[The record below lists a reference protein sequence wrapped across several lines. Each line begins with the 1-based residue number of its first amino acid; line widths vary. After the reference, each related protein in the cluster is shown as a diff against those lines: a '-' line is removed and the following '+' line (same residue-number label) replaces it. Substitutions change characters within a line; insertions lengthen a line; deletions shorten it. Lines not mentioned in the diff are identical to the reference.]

1 MFHYKNNIYKMKIK
15 SLLYLSVAALLATSC
30 SEDNKPTVADIQGV
44 YAGYSVASCQY
55 FTNNCVADE
64 SINITENADG
74 TAKVTYTSSSFG
86 EFTVPNAT
94 LSENAGVYTL
104 SGEGHTLMGMT
115 GNVSSYDCTFTA
127 VIKSKT
133 DASAKFTVPAVMGG
147 LNIEF
152 KTGDAPADLL
162 ISGSYKGYSEAASA
176 YFKGMY
182 EDNASVAVSSN
193 GDGTLTVAFESE
205 QWGKFNVAAASV
217 EKTESGY
224 SLSGSGKVLMGMG
237 ESKSEYDFNLSA
249 TIDAAKENFEITFT
263 MPAVMG
269 GMTVTIR
276 PGTAPAQ

>member
-1 MFHYKNNIYKMKIK
+1 MKIK

-30 SEDNKPTVADIQGV
+30 SDDDNKPTVADIQGV
-44 YAGYSVASCQY
+44 YAGYSVASCQF

-104 SGEGHTLMGMT
+104 SGEGHTLMGMA

-133 DASAKFTVPAVMGG
+133 DASAKFVVPAVMGG

-162 ISGSYKGYSEAASA
+162 LSGSYKGYSEAASA

-182 EDNASVAVSSN
+182 EDNASVAVSAN

-205 QWGKFNVAAASV
+205 QWGTFNVAAASV

-237 ESKSEYDFNLSA
+237 ESKSEYDFNLTA